1 VLAVRKS
8 DVDLKRQLM
17 RVGRSWDRET
27 TKGGHLQRN
36 PEVAARFSEGVLAA
50 IDMLA
55 STPVDG
61 PVYRLATGEECRSWP
76 VPPVRLFYSRAG
88 DTLTV
93 LRIYHHAR
101 TPIAGPP

>member
-1 VLAVRKS
+1 VKVVFSPQAEE
-8 DVDLKRQLM
+8 DLFTSVEFL
-17 RVGRSWDRET
+17 
-27 TKGGHLQRN
+27 LQRN